1 MTVSAAGL
9 KGFGMQY
16 VAANNALYDRQ
27 MFAADELAWRNND
40 YFNFGYWLPDTAAYE
55 DACENLMERLLAL
68 APPEGRVLDVA
79 CGKGA
84 TTRHLLRR
92 YGDVTAINISE
103 RQIARAREIAPQAKF
118 HVMNATEL
126 QLPDSSFDFVICVE
140 AAFHFDTRA
149 KFFAE
154 AFRVLKP
161 GGCMSLSDILY
172 CAWIKGDVIPR
183 ANYVSNLDDYRGTLG
198 TAGFENI
205 QLIDATEQC
214 LLNTCRFR
222 LETFRDMTRRGVI
235 NRAEL
240 QKRKDELLGR
250 LLRVRQ
256 YLLVH
261 AVKPG

>member
-1 MTVSAAGL
+1 VVKGL
-9 KGFGMQY
+9 GVEY
-16 VAANNALYDRQ
+16 IAANNALYDRQ

-40 YFNFGYWLPDTAAYE
+40 YFNFGYWLPDTTTYD
-55 DACENLMERLLAL
+55 DACENLMERLLAF

-92 YGDVTAINISE
+92 YADVTAINVSE

-118 HVMNATEL
+118 HVMDATEL
-126 QLPDSSFDFVICVE
+126 HLADSSFDFVICVE

-161 GGCMSLSDILY
+161 GGRMSLSDILY
-172 CAWIKGDVIPR
+172 CAWIKGDVIPQ
-183 ANYVSNLDDYRGTLG
+183 ANYVLDLDAYRATLAD
-198 TAGFENI
+198 AGFGNV
-205 QLIDATEQC
+205 QLVDATEQC

-222 LETFRDMTRRGVI
+222 LETFRGMMQRGDI
-235 NRAEL
+235 SRLEF
-240 QKRKDELLGR
+240 QKRKDDLLGR

-261 AVKPG
+261 AVKPR